1 MTKKKVCLLKE
12 QKVIQKTEKSKDESF
27 VEREGVPV
35 FMERDVQEKS
45 G

>member
-12 QKVIQKTEKSKDESF
+12 QKVTKKTEKSKDESF
-27 VEREGVPV
+27 VEREEAPEC
-35 FMERDVQEKS
+35 MERDVQEKS